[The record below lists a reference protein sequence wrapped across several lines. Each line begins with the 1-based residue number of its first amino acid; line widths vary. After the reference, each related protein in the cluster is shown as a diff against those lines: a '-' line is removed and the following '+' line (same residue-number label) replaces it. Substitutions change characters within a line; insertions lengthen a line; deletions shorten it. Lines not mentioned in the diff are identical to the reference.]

1 MDVMIGPLQIPKSVG
16 DKPRHYYC
24 LSARHRSLPG
34 TKRGTPQMAFLPR
47 LLFALILVL
56 PGGFVVGPVV
66 LLLKRWRDRRATEQL
81 QQSLIVVQ
89 PVLAPQLPR
98 ESHPIEPTRVAA

>member
-1 MDVMIGPLQIPKSVG
+1 
-16 DKPRHYYC
+16 
-24 LSARHRSLPG
+24 
-34 TKRGTPQMAFLPR
+34 MAFLPR